1 MLKAKSPIAGIPLLV
16 LLFAIVL
23 SCGESSKKSEE
34 HKFTNALIDETSPY
48 LLQHAHNP
56 VDWRPWS
63 EEALEEARQENK
75 LVLVSIGYSSCH
87 WCHVMERETFEDE
100 TIAELM
106 NENFINIK
114 VDREERPD
122 VDQVYMTALQL
133 ITGNGGWPLNV
144 ITLPDGKPLY
154 GGTYHTNAQWRKV
167 ISEIST
173 MYQEDPQRARDYS
186 EKVAAGIQEVNLIQK
201 EVGSENINKEN
212 LERSL
217 TLWKEQWDTEWGGNK
232 GVQKFMLPSNLDFL
246 LLYST
251 LAEDESV
258 NDHLK
263 NTLDKIALGGIY
275 DHVGGGF
282 FRYSTDPT
290 WKVPHFEKMLY
301 DNAQLIGIYSKA
313 HRNFRESA
321 YRDIVYQTYDFLIRE
336 MKDPAGGFYAALDAD
351 SEGEEGKFY
360 TWKKEELE
368 VILGS
373 DFERFSDYYNILPG
387 KAWETDKYVLHKRE
401 DDFSFASSRSLNI
414 KELKE
419 EDKKWKA
426 LLLEERGERVR
437 PGLDDKIITSWNAL
451 LIEGL
456 VEAYKTFGDP
466 IFLNEA
472 KAIFTVL
479 QQKSYDGKYLGHSY
493 KENSKRIDGFLDD
506 YAFLISASLQLYE
519 VSSETAYLEFAM
531 ELNETVNAE
540 FRDETSDLFRYNRKD
555 ELISK
560 IVKINDGVMPSPNAT
575 MIKNQ
580 LKLGHILYDTDA
592 LGSVDTAL
600 ETLVPALVRDA
611 ANYSEWGSLLAN
623 RVFPYF
629 EIAVVGE
636 EAVELAGQLHAKYLA
651 NTLIV
656 ASRVESELPLFEDRY
671 FEDDTYI
678 FVCQNNTCKLPVNSV
693 NAALEQLDRF

>member
-1 MLKAKSPIAGIPLLV
+1 MLKAKYLLLLV
-16 LLFAIVL
+16 FAMLL
-23 SCGESSKKSEE
+23 SCGDTTKKTEE

-63 EEALEEARQENK
+63 EEALEEARQEDK

-154 GGTYHTNAQWRKV
+154 GGTYHTNAQWKKV
-167 ISEIST
+167 ITEISA
-173 MYQEDPQRARDYS
+173 MYKEDPERARDYS
-186 EKVAAGIQEVNLIQK
+186 AKVAAGIQEVNLIQK
-201 EVGSENINKEN
+201 DEGSENINMEN
-212 LERSL
+212 LEKSL
-217 TLWKEQWDTEWGGNK
+217 DIWKEQWDLDWGGNK

-246 LLYST
+246 LLYNSLT
-251 LAEDESV
+251 GDDKV
-258 NDHLK
+258 NSHLK
-263 NTLDKIALGGIY
+263 NTLDKIAMGGIY
-275 DHVGGGF
+275 DHAGGGF
-282 FRYSTDPT
+282 FRYSTDPN

-313 HRNFRESA
+313 YKSYGQST
-321 YRDIVYQTYDFLIRE
+321 YRDIVYQTYEFLIRE

-360 TWKKEELE
+360 TWNKEELE
-368 VILGS
+368 DVIGS
-373 DFERFSDYYNILPG
+373 DYTQFSDYYNIEPG
-387 KAWETDKYVLHKRE
+387 KAWETDKYVLHKTE
-401 DDFSFASSRSLNI
+401 DDFSFAASNTLNI
-414 KELKE
+414 KELKDDVKE
-419 EDKKWKA
+419 WNK
-426 LLLEERGERVR
+426 LLLDERNKRIR

-456 VEAYKTFGDP
+456 VEAYKSFGEQKFLDEATN
-466 IFLNEA
+466 IF
-472 KAIFTVL
+472 KVL
-479 QQKSYDGKYLGHSY
+479 QEKSYDGKYLGHSY
-493 KENSKRIDGFLDD
+493 KENSRRIDGFLDD
-506 YAFLISASLQLYE
+506 YAFMISASLQLYE
-519 VSSETAYLEFAM
+519 VTSETSYLDFAVK
-531 ELNETVNAE
+531 LNETVISE
-540 FRDETSDLFRYNRKD
+540 FRDETSDLFRYNRKE

-575 MIKNQ
+575 MIRNQ
-580 LKLGHILYDTDA
+580 LKLGHILYDTEA
-592 LGSVDTAL
+592 LGSVDNAL
-600 ETLVPALVRDA
+600 ETLVPALVQDA
-611 ANYSEWGSLLAN
+611 ANYSEWGSILAN

-636 EAVELAGQLHAKYLA
+636 DAVELAGELHSKYLA

-656 ASRVESELPLFEDRY
+656 ASKVDSDLPLFADRY